1 MYSLRESDVAL
12 RAVMYFAC
20 AKSDAAA
27 FAAVMSAAPDDV
39 ALRAVM
45 YSLREND
52 VALTANDVRFAS
64 DVCTFGAN

>member
-1 MYSLRESDVAL
+1 
-12 RAVMYFAC
+12 MYFAC
-20 AKSDAAA
+20 AKCDAAA
-27 FAAVMSAAPDDV
+27 FAAVMSAAPDDVALRAVMSAAPNDV